1 MLDKY
6 ANMIFI
12 LFEEYDRPIC
22 HGILATKKLFVNLNI
37 IGGVVLV
44 QFRLVEKVLNS
55 DVTFDKL

>member
-1 MLDKY
+1 
-6 ANMIFI
+6 MIFI

-37 IGGVVLV
+37 IGGVVVV